1 MTQANNDNPA
11 VPSHDAM
18 TPEQIHQT
26 TQENQDRN
34 RPDQNQK
41 AQQGQKRVINDSS
54 TPGYGITGTKEGE
67 PRKNGLDN
75 QNDCVDGLGDSQ

>member
-1 MTQANNDNPA
+1 MTPPNKDNPA

-18 TPEQIHQT
+18 TPEQIHQI

-54 TPGYGITGTKEGE
+54 APGYGLTDPEDGE
-67 PRKNGLDN
+67 ARKNGLDN
-75 QNDCVDGLGDSQ
+75 QNDRVDNLGDSQ